1 MAHAHRRH
9 ATSIAAAL
17 VVVVFVVACFG
28 LAPSAPAL
36 STGSAQGGSQFGER
50 LLSEPAL
57 AISSRSGAG
66 GLVAVIVFG
75 GSAVGAVLRVASP
88 RTATLHAP
96 IEWRQLA
103 AGLVPLPLRI

>member
-1 MAHAHRRH
+1 MAYAHRRH
-9 ATSIAAAL
+9 ASWIAAAL

-36 STGSAQGGSQFGER
+36 STDSAPASSRFAER
-50 LLSEPAL
+50 VQSEPAL
-57 AISSRSGAG
+57 AISSRSGSG
-66 GLVAVIVFG
+66 GLIAVIVFG
-75 GSAVGAVLRVASP
+75 GSAIAATLRATSP
-88 RTATLHAP
+88 RTGTLHAP